1 MDGSENLTDD
11 FYSFVSRNIS
21 QGVRVVVGT
30 VIEADG
36 SAPRGQGTRM
46 AIAENGPSWGTVGGG
61 CVERFCVREAEHVF
75 KDGKTRVEEFNLGD
89 DSWSGIGMSCG
100 GKVKMMLEVV
110 EPPERLIIVGSG
122 GIAVGCAKIAD
133 MMQYKV
139 VVLDPFATHES
150 FPHAEVITQGV
161 LQRLKGMTITPFDN
175 ILTVTDHRYD
185 VVALEAVLKSKP
197 RFVGM
202 IGSKNRINSTYKALV
217 EQGADMEKLLA
228 TYAPVG
234 IDIGAITV
242 EEIAVSI
249 MAEIIQ
255 VRRGGTLRHLRLTRL
270 LEKPER
276 THLPEAEPQ
285 EKQETETIDSQPT
298 EAQAASGT
306 ELAPRAVKGN

>member
-1 MDGSENLTDD
+1 MKLEGDETKTDD
-11 FYSFVSRNIS
+11 FYSFVSGKLKDGI
-21 QGVRVVVGT
+21 RVAVGT

-61 CVERFCVREAEHVF
+61 CVERFVVREAESVF

-100 GKVKMMLEVV
+100 GKVKMMLELV

-122 GIAVGCAKIAD
+122 GIAVSCAKIAD
-133 MMQYKV
+133 MMRYKV
-139 VVLDPFATHES
+139 IVLDPFATQEA

-185 VVALEAVLKSKP
+185 VEALAAILKSKP

-202 IGSKNRINSTYKALV
+202 IGSKNRINSTYKALA
-217 EQGADMEKLLA
+217 EQGADIEKLLA

-234 IDIGAITV
+234 IDIGAVTV

-255 VRRGGTLRHLRLTRL
+255 VRRGGTLGHLRLTRL

-276 THLPEAEPQ
+276 THLSAATPPESHA
-285 EKQETETIDSQPT
+285 TESID
-298 EAQAASGT
+298 A
-306 ELAPRAVKGN
+306 R